1 MGLFDIFNAPQQRRG
16 LNIIIVGC
24 GTVGATLVERLSK
37 EGHDITIIDKDR
49 NRVNEIANYYDVMGI
64 IGNGAR
70 YGILMDAGIQQADV
84 FIAVAE
90 DDELNLLCC
99 SVASKVSHAATFAR
113 VHTPDY
119 SSEAKYFREKLG
131 LTMIINPELSTAM
144 EIARLLYQPN
154 ALEVNPF
161 AHGRAEMVKFEVYE
175 DNPLVGKTIAEIGA
189 ALPHDLLITVIERDD
204 EVIIPKGNDHI
215 ESGDQVSFVSSK
227 EHVRS
232 FFDFIGFDS
241 RQVSD
246 CMIIGGGTSGYYL
259 ANQLINMGIEVRI
272 IEQNRERCEELSIL
286 LPKAIVIHGDGTSE
300 ELLHEENIRHIESF
314 IPLTGIDEENIL
326 LALHAMNVNDDV
338 KVVTKINRVNYRDVI
353 RGMDLGS
360 VIYPRYII
368 AEAIISYV
376 RGMMNSKGS
385 NVETLYHMFNDR
397 VEAVEFNITEESPIT
412 GLHLKDLKIRKNVL
426 IATINRKGKILIPS
440 GRDRIHVGDSVMI
453 VTTNLGYDNINQIL
467 EK

>member
-1 MGLFDIFNAPQQRRG
+1 MGLFSKFQTPERRG
-16 LNIIIVGC
+16 LDIIIVGC
-24 GTVGATLVERLSK
+24 GIVGATLVERLSN

-49 NRVNEIANYYDVMGI
+49 DRVNEIANYYDVMGI
-64 IGNGAR
+64 VGNGAR
-70 YGILMDAGIQQADV
+70 YGILMDAGIQRADV

-99 SVASKVSHAATFAR
+99 AIASKVGRCATFAR

-119 SSEAKYFREKLG
+119 STEIQYLREKLG
-131 LTMIINPELSTAM
+131 LTMVINPELSTAK

-154 ALEVNPF
+154 ALEVNSF

-189 ALPHDLLITVIERDD
+189 ELPHELLICVIERND

-215 ESGDQVSFVSSK
+215 EAGDQVSFVSSK
-227 EHVRS
+227 EHVRD
-232 FFDFIGFDS
+232 FFEHIGFNS
-241 RQVSD
+241 RQVAD
-246 CMIIGGGTSGYYL
+246 CLIIGGGASAYFV
-259 ANQLINMGIEVRI
+259 AAELIDMGIEVRI
-272 IEQNRERCEELSIL
+272 IEQNRSRCEELSIL
-286 LPKAIVIHGDGTSE
+286 LPKAIIIHGDGTSE
-300 ELLHEENIRHIESF
+300 ELLHEEGIRHIESF
-314 IPLTGIDEENIL
+314 IPLTGIDEENVL
-326 LALHAMNVNDDV
+326 LALHAANVNDDV

-376 RGMMNSKGS
+376 RGMMNSQGS

-397 VEAVEFNITEESPIT
+397 VEAVEFTITEESAIT
-412 GLHLKDLKIRKNVL
+412 GVHLRDLKIKKNVL
-426 IATINRKGKILIPS
+426 IATINRKGRIIIPS

-453 VTTNLGYDNINQIL
+453 VTTNLGYGNINQIL
-467 EK
+467 A

>member
-1 MGLFDIFNAPQQRRG
+1 MGFFSRFQPKERRG
-16 LNIIIVGC
+16 LDIIIVGC

-49 NRVNEIANYYDVMGI
+49 ERVNEIANYYDVMGLV
-64 IGNGAR
+64 GNGAR

-99 SVASKVSHAATFAR
+99 AVANKVSKCATFAR

-119 SSEAKYFREKLG
+119 SSESTYFRDKLG
-131 LTMIINPELSTAM
+131 LTMILNPELSTA
-144 EIARLLYQPN
+144 EETARLLYQPN
-154 ALEVNPF
+154 ALEVNSF

-175 DNPLVGKTIAEIGA
+175 DNPLVGKSIAKIGA
-189 ALPHDLLITVIERDD
+189 ELPYQLLITVIERDD

-215 ESGDQVSFVSSK
+215 EAGDQVSFVSSK
-227 EHVRS
+227 EHVRD
-232 FFDFIGFDS
+232 FFEYIGYDS

-246 CMIIGGGTSGYYL
+246 CMIIGGGTSAYYL
-259 ANQLINMGIEVRI
+259 ATQLIKMGIEVKI
-272 IEQNRERCEELSIL
+272 IEQNRARCEELAIL
-286 LPKAIVIHGDGTSE
+286 LPKAIIINGDGTSE

-326 LALHAMNVNDDV
+326 LSLHALNVNDDV

-368 AEAIISYV
+368 AETIISYV
-376 RGMMNSKGS
+376 RGMMNSQGS

-397 VEAVEFNITEESPIT
+397 VEAVEFTITEESAIT
-412 GLHLKDLKIRKNVL
+412 GAHLKDLKLKKNVL
-426 IATINRKGKILIPS
+426 IATINHKSRIRIPS

-467 EK
+467 A

>member
-1 MGLFDIFNAPQQRRG
+1 MGLFNLFHTPEQRHG

-49 NRVNEIANYYDVMGI
+49 ARVNEIANYYDVMGI

-99 SVASKVSHAATFAR
+99 SVASKVSKCATFAR

-119 SSEAKYFREKLG
+119 SSEAQYFREKLG

-144 EIARLLYQPN
+144 ETARLLYQPN

-161 AHGRAEMVKFEVYE
+161 AHGRAEMVKFEVYD
-175 DNPLVGKTIAEIGA
+175 DNPLVGKTIAEIGSE
-189 ALPHDLLITVIERDD
+189 LPHDLLITVIERDD
-204 EVIIPKGNDHI
+204 EVIIPKGFDHI
-215 ESGDQVSFVSSK
+215 EVGDQVSFVSSK
-227 EHVRS
+227 EHVRD
-232 FFDFIGFDS
+232 FFEYIGFDS

-246 CMIIGGGTSGYYL
+246 CMIIGGGTSAYYL
-259 ANQLINMGIEVRI
+259 ANQLIDMGIEVKI
-272 IEQNRERCEELSIL
+272 IEQNRARCEELSIL
-286 LPKAIVIHGDGTSE
+286 LPKAIIIHGDGTSE
-300 ELLHEENIRHIESF
+300 ELLHEENIRHVESF
-314 IPLTGIDEENIL
+314 IPLTGVDEENIL

-376 RGMMNSKGS
+376 RGLMNSKGS

-397 VEAVEFNITEESPIT
+397 VEAVEFTITEDSPIT
-412 GLHLKDLKIRKNVL
+412 EVYLKDLKIRKNVL
-426 IATINRKGKILIPS
+426 IATINRKGSIKIPS